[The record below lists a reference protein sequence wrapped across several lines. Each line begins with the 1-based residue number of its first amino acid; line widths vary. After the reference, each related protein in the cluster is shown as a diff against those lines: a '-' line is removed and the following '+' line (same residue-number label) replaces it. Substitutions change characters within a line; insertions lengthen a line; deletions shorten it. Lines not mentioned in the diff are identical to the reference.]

1 MAITYEQQLAN
12 QLSQAKEE
20 DRKRQADPTPIE
32 PESGSNFRQMK
43 AMAKNLSVQN
53 LKNKAKE
60 KVTAPIKMGTNRAL
74 QYAWGVLIPSWGLS
88 IIYINMHVFLRFVFP
103 DLFCKLGE
111 EWVPKTMAGESTAK
125 NVAGTAFGIVEIIGL
140 LIIDVLIFFIILS
153 VLGVIVMIVDFM
165 RQGFWEQIK
174 SLMHFIW
181 TMGWTNFIKPLID
194 LFLNK
199 G

>member
-1 MAITYEQQLAN
+1 MAITYEQQIAN

-20 DRKRQADPTPIE
+20 DRKRQADQTPIE
-32 PESGSNFRQMK
+32 PEGSIRQMK

-125 NVAGTAFGIVEIIGL
+125 NVASTAFGIVEIIGL
-140 LIIDVLIFFIILS
+140 LIIDILIFFIIFSALGII
-153 VLGVIVMIVDFM
+153 VLIVDFLNKGWLG
-165 RQGFWEQIK
+165 QLKVLWDA
-174 SLMHFIW
+174 IW
-181 TMGWTNFIKPLID
+181 TLGWNLTIKPIVD
-194 LFLNK
+194 LFLNLL
-199 G
+199 